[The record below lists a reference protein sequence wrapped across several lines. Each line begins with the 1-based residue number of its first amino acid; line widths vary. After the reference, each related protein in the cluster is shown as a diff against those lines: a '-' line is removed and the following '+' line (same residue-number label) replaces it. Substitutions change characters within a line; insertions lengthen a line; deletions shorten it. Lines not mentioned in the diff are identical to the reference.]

1 MVGTRTSRHLVTLG
15 EFEKFL
21 QRHEPLLV
29 TREITATTNL
39 LVDFCNFRSAT
50 HTSGGLQMHCAECGT
65 ERSNCTN
72 PRHWSYAASV
82 QVDVDALLQ
91 LVDDTPLGWMPHVG
105 PARLDRIKRWLAE
118 VTESARKVTDDTP

>member
-39 LVDFCNFRSAT
+39 LVDFCNFRSRVRMG
-50 HTSGGLQMHCAECGT
+50 SGLQTYCVTCGT
-65 ERSNCTN
+65 ERSSCTN
-72 PRHWSYAASV
+72 LGHRIDANSV
-82 QVDVDALLQ
+82 RVDADALLR
-91 LVDDTPLGWMPHVG
+91 LIDSTPLGWMPHVG

-118 VTESARKVTDDTP
+118 VTKPARKVPDDTP